1 MANLRRD
8 VRGFEKDRQGT
19 SNAPSNRALKQ
30 QLSSLIAFESAL
42 KQQLTS
48 LATET
53 AAVAAHVGKATRSV
67 QLDEA
72 CKAMESRSNLMTA
85 TEESIQKMPA
95 VLSSLE
101 AYLDESIACA
111 SDLLHVAPFPL
122 QPPPQPSHVSH
133 QHPKLITPIGI
144 GQLNCC
150 KPHSIMLHRT
160 NRSNGNMPGGGI
172 NHRKHFETNNISDRT
187 QNKAT

>member
-1 MANLRRD
+1 MANLHRD
-8 VRGFEKDRQGT
+8 VRALEKDRQGT
-19 SNAPSNRALKQ
+19 SNVPSNRALKQ

-72 CKAMESRSNLMTA
+72 CKAMESQSNLMTA

-101 AYLDESIACA
+101 AYLDESIAWCVQERRGWEEVG
-111 SDLLHVAPFPL
+111 LV
-122 QPPPQPSHVSH
+122 V
-133 QHPKLITPIGI
+133 
-144 GQLNCC
+144 
-150 KPHSIMLHRT
+150 
-160 NRSNGNMPGGGI
+160 
-172 NHRKHFETNNISDRT
+172 
-187 QNKAT
+187 